1 MQNKLLL
8 SLWIAG
14 GLLYAG
20 GTIFLANTLLGA
32 GTRNVEIAA
41 DKVATTPKPMQLA
54 QCDPAPSAAD
64 PAKPAQDQE
73 KSAASSAEPKAS
85 SAPAPVKTAAL
96 PAGGAD
102 AADQAADGDLVPQ
115 LPTADAAPQ
124 QSPQDAA
131 SPDDADQSEAA
142 TPGETPDQAQAVWI
156 VATTADVHNQPSAQA
171 PSIYSL
177 PAGRQVRVLARDNG
191 WAQVQDV
198 ASGGTGWIDAQI
210 LAPVGRGYG
219 NGNGDGYDDAN
230 AEDPYGQEDWRERR
244 RHRQGFFGDFVRRA
258 LGGW

>member
-20 GTIFLANTLLGA
+20 GTIFLANALLGA
-32 GTRNVEIAA
+32 GTRSVEIAA
-41 DKVATTPKPMQLA
+41 DKVTTTPKPMQVA
-54 QCDPAPSAAD
+54 QCDPAPAAAD
-64 PAKPAQDQE
+64 PAKPVQDQE
-73 KSAASSAEPKAS
+73 KSAASSAEPKAA

-96 PAGGAD
+96 PAGTPNE
-102 AADQAADGDLVPQ
+102 ADQAADGDSAPQ

-124 QSPQDAA
+124 QAPQDAA
-131 SPDDADQSEAA
+131 APDDADQSEAA
-142 TPGETPDQAQAVWI
+142 APGETPGQGQGIWI
-156 VATTADVHNQPSAQA
+156 VATTADVHNQPSDQA

-198 ASGGTGWIDAQI
+198 ASGGTGWVDAQM
-210 LAPVGRGYG
+210 LAPVGRGSG
-219 NGNGDGYDDAN
+219 NG
-230 AEDPYGQEDWRERR
+230 YGQEDWRWRR
-244 RHRQGFFGDFVRRA
+244 RHRPGFFGDFVRRA
-258 LGGW
+258 LSGW

>member
-1 MQNKLLL
+1 MHNRLLL

-41 DKVATTPKPMQLA
+41 DKVKTTPQPMQVA
-54 QCDPAPSAAD
+54 QCDPAPSATN
-64 PAKPAQDQE
+64 PAKLTQDQE

-85 SAPAPVKTAAL
+85 SAPEPVKTAAL
-96 PAGGAD
+96 PAGSAD
-102 AADQAADGDLVPQ
+102 EADGDSAPQ
-115 LPTADAAPQ
+115 LPAADAAPQ
-124 QSPQDAA
+124 QTQDAA
-131 SPDDADQSEAA
+131 PPDDADQSQAA
-142 TPGETPDQAQAVWI
+142 SPDANPDQAQGVWI
-156 VATTADVHNQPSAQA
+156 VAATADVHNQPSAQS

-177 PAGRQVRVLARDNG
+177 PAGRQVRVLARGNG

-198 ASGGTGWIDAQI
+198 ASGGTGWVDAQV

-219 NGNGDGYDDAN
+219 NGNGYDDAN
-230 AEDPYGQEDWRERR
+230 AEDPYGQDDWRWRR
-244 RHRQGFFGDFVRRA
+244 RHRPGFFGDFVRRA

>member
-20 GTIFLANTLLGA
+20 GTIFLANALLGA

-41 DKVATTPKPMQLA
+41 DKVKTTPQPMQVA
-54 QCDPAPSAAD
+54 QCDPAPAAAD
-64 PAKPAQDQE
+64 PAKTSQDQE
-73 KSAASSAEPKAS
+73 KSAAAEPKAG
-85 SAPAPVKTAAL
+85 SASAPVKTAAL
-96 PAGGAD
+96 PAGTKD
-102 AADQAADGDLVPQ
+102 EADQAADGDSVPQ

-124 QSPQDAA
+124 QAPQDAA
-131 SPDDADQSEAA
+131 PPYGPDQSEAGPQDA
-142 TPGETPDQAQAVWI
+142 NPDHSQGVWI

-177 PAGRQVRVLARDNG
+177 PAGRQVRVLARDND

-198 ASGGTGWIDAQI
+198 ASGGTGWVDAQL

-219 NGNGDGYDDAN
+219 NGYDDAN
-230 AEDPYGQEDWRERR
+230 AEDPYGQEDWRWRR
-244 RHRQGFFGDFVRRA
+244 RHRPGFFGDFVRRA

>member
-20 GTIFLANTLLGA
+20 GTIFLANALLGA

-41 DKVATTPKPMQLA
+41 DKVTTTPKPMQVA

-96 PAGGAD
+96 PAEAGD
-102 AADQAADGDLVPQ
+102 EADQAADGDSVPQ

-124 QSPQDAA
+124 QTQDAA

-142 TPGETPDQAQAVWI
+142 PQDANPDQAQGVWI
-156 VATTADVHNQPSAQA
+156 VAATADVHNQPSAQA

-198 ASGGTGWIDAQI
+198 ASGGTGWVDAQM

-219 NGNGDGYDDAN
+219 NGNGYDDAN
-230 AEDPYGQEDWRERR
+230 AEDPYGQEDWRWRR
-244 RHRQGFFGDFVRRA
+244 RHRPGFFGDFVRRA